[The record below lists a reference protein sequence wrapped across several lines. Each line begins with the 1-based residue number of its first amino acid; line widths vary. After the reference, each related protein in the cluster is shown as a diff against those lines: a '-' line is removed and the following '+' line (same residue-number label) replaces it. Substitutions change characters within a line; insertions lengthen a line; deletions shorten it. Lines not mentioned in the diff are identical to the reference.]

1 MNIPNLN
8 SFMLRRLTMNKNIR
22 FDFAITGGDE
32 RTAYMAILL
41 AKKGFNVIC
50 YETAQQFS
58 SEKITYTNSL
68 KKAVSSAPTI
78 ISGIPLIRNNV
89 LETKNKEHQISAD
102 ELLSLLCPKQYFF
115 GGVIPDSFLKSC
127 DVKGIKC
134 IDYMKDEVLT
144 IHNAVYTAEGAIA
157 EVILHSP
164 KALHGSQTLI
174 LGYGRCGKVLADKLK
189 GLSAEVTV
197 CSNSQIELAYA
208 DSLGLSTLS
217 LSDLSDNIRQ
227 FTYIFNTIP
236 ACILN
241 STYLKLLDKNTII
254 IDIAS
259 NKCGADYETAKLLNT
274 NLYYCP
280 GLPGKYAYESCANDL
295 VNYTLRILNNESCT
309 LHAAMSDTLSC

>member
-1 MNIPNLN
+1 
-8 SFMLRRLTMNKNIR
+8 MNKNIN
-22 FDFAITGGDE
+22 FDFAVTGGDE
-32 RTAYMAILL
+32 RTAYMAVLL
-41 AKKGFNVIC
+41 ANKGFKVIC
-50 YETAQQFS
+50 HETASQIS
-58 SEKITYTNSL
+58 SDKIIYTDSL
-68 KKAVSSAPTI
+68 KKAVTCAPTI
-78 ISGIPLIRNNV
+78 IGGIPCFKNNI
-89 LETKNKEHQISAD
+89 LEMKNKGHQISAD
-102 ELLSLLCPKQYFF
+102 ELISILRPNQNFF
-115 GGVIPDSFLKSC
+115 AGVIPDSFCKSC

-134 IDYMKDEVLT
+134 IDYMKDEALT
-144 IHNAVYTAEGAIA
+144 IRNAVYTAEGAIA

-197 CSNSQIELAYA
+197 CSESKIELAYA

-241 STYLKLLDKNTII
+241 STYLKLLDENTVI

-259 NKCGADYETAKLLNT
+259 NKCGADYETAKSLNT
-274 NLYYCP
+274 KLYYCP

-295 VNYTLRILNNESCT
+295 VNFTLETLNYESCT